1 MKKLIY
7 LSKLMLFFCFFLSYG
22 QESSQKE
29 TIGKTYIIN
38 AKSGS
43 SYNHLY
49 FPKPNFI
56 MKKGGFPNYEALVG
70 KKIKVTKITKEKKS
84 GTIVTFELENGG
96 KFFGTHKVVNG
107 NIEKALE
114 NGEISAVL

>member
-1 MKKLIY
+1 MFL
-7 LSKLMLFFCFFLSYG
+7 FCFFLSYG
-22 QESSQKE
+22 QESTQNE
-29 TIGKTYIIN
+29 TVGKIYVIN

-56 MKKGGFPNYEALVG
+56 MKKGGFADYDALVG
-70 KKIKVTKITKEKKS
+70 KKIKVTKIAKEKKS
-84 GTIVTFELENGG
+84 GTVFTFELENGD
-96 KFFGTHKVVNG
+96 KFFGTHKVING

-114 NGEISAVL
+114 NGEITAVL